1 MASNTLSINKIID
14 MFNDIAN
21 RHLMIHAFSYG
32 PLSDINTEGELRMPY
47 LHVENTTTTL
57 STGNGITYR
66 EVFYDFDVYVMDRI
80 NKGDSNYQE
89 TTSDTLFMLYS
100 IIAEINQHPYY
111 VDAGLKLSDDIQTE
125 SVFEATDENVNGH
138 RATLR
143 FKQGFRYTPCTVPIQ
158 DIASYSF
165 NLNGVTE
172 IYMNAGAQGPQGPT
186 GPAGSTGSNGL
197 QGATGPQGV
206 QGLTGPQGVQG
217 STGPQGVQGSTGPG
231 FTYLSSTSNGTTV
244 TGSLSV
250 TISKSLLIP
259 ANTYQV
265 DDAPEVIYRTI
276 RLTGT
281 ASWTARMYINTT
293 PSLVGAILI
302 TTPSAVGGGSFFQ
315 QVSRFLAIV
324 SATNNT
330 YIYPNSSGNTTDYT
344 VPGSL
349 QGQSVVIDWTQD
361 NYVIVTAQLNNTTN
375 QVLSNLIV
383 VR

>member
-1 MASNTLSINKIID
+1 MASNTLSINRIIS
-14 MFNDIAN
+14 MFEDIAN
-21 RHLMIHAFSYG
+21 RHLMINAFSYG
-32 PLSDINTEGELRMPY
+32 PMSDINTEGELRMPY

-172 IYMNAGAQGPQGPT
+172 IYMNSGAQGPQGPT

-206 QGLTGPQGVQG
+206 QGVTGP
-217 STGPQGVQGSTGPG
+217 TGPTGPG
-231 FTYLSSTSNGTTV
+231 MNNFSSASTGVNITGVSGTPV
-244 TGSLSV
+244 F
-250 TISKSLLIP
+250 SKALLVP
-259 ANTYQV
+259 ANSYKI
-265 DDAPEVIYRTI
+265 DDCPEVLARTI
-276 RLTGT
+276 RTGT
-281 ASWTARMYINTT
+281 SSGSYVTRLYWNTT
-293 PSLVGAILI
+293 PDLNGGPILVATLA
-302 TTPSAVGGGSFFQ
+302 AVATGNFFQ
-315 QVSRFLAIV
+315 QFRRNLAII
-324 SATNNT
+324 SATSST
-330 YIYPNSSGNTTDYT
+330 YVFPTTTIGATDDGVAAGAGNSLT
-344 VPGSL
+344 
-349 QGQSVVIDWTQD
+349 IDWTQTG
-361 NYVIVTAQLNNTTN
+361 YLVVAIQLNTPSDNAACR
-375 QVLSNLIV
+375 LIKIN
-383 VR
+383 

>member
-1 MASNTLSINKIID
+1 MASNTLSINRIIS
-14 MFNDIAN
+14 MFEDIAN
-21 RHLMIHAFSYG
+21 RHLMINAFSYG
-32 PLSDINTEGELRMPY
+32 PMSDINTEGELRMPY

-206 QGLTGPQGVQG
+206 QGVTGP
-217 STGPQGVQGSTGPG
+217 TGPTGPG
-231 FTYLSSTSNGTTV
+231 MNNFSSASTGVNITGVSGTPV
-244 TGSLSV
+244 F
-250 TISKSLLIP
+250 SKALLVP
-259 ANTYQV
+259 ANSYKI
-265 DDAPEVIYRTI
+265 DDCPEVLARTI
-276 RLTGT
+276 RTGT
-281 ASWTARMYINTT
+281 SSGSYVTRLYWNTT
-293 PSLVGAILI
+293 PDLNGGPILVATLA
-302 TTPSAVGGGSFFQ
+302 AVATGNFFQ
-315 QVSRFLAIV
+315 QFRRNLAII
-324 SATNNT
+324 SATSST
-330 YIYPNSSGNTTDYT
+330 YVFPTTTIGATDDGVAAGAGNSLT
-344 VPGSL
+344 
-349 QGQSVVIDWTQD
+349 IDWTQTG
-361 NYVIVTAQLNNTTN
+361 YLVVAIQLNTPSDNAACR
-375 QVLSNLIV
+375 LIKIN
-383 VR
+383 

>member
-1 MASNTLSINKIID
+1 MASNTLSINRIIS
-14 MFNDIAN
+14 MFEDIAN
-21 RHLMIHAFSYG
+21 RHLMINAFSYG
-32 PLSDINTEGELRMPY
+32 PMSDINTEGELRTPY

-206 QGLTGPQGVQG
+206 QGVTGP
-217 STGPQGVQGSTGPG
+217 TGPTGPG
-231 FTYLSSTSNGTTV
+231 MNNFSSASTGVNITGVSGTPV
-244 TGSLSV
+244 F
-250 TISKSLLIP
+250 SKALLVP
-259 ANTYQV
+259 ANSYKI
-265 DDAPEVIYRTI
+265 DDCPEVLARTI
-276 RLTGT
+276 RTGT
-281 ASWTARMYINTT
+281 SSGSYVTRLYWNTT
-293 PSLVGAILI
+293 PDLNGGPILVATLA
-302 TTPSAVGGGSFFQ
+302 AVATGNFFQ
-315 QVSRFLAIV
+315 QFRRNLAII
-324 SATNNT
+324 SATSST
-330 YIYPNSSGNTTDYT
+330 YVFPTTTIGATDDGVAAGAGNSLT
-344 VPGSL
+344 
-349 QGQSVVIDWTQD
+349 IDWTQTG
-361 NYVIVTAQLNNTTN
+361 YLVVAIQLNTPSDNAACR
-375 QVLSNLIV
+375 LIKIN
-383 VR
+383 